1 MKTKETL
8 TMTKPKPD
16 DRSDNVDKIQFNI
29 NHTIRNMEA
38 ADELIEKTD
47 DIKMKKDLEEKNDR
61 RRTALNGMREEI
73 RDEARYQK
81 K

>member
-1 MKTKETL
+1 MN
-8 TMTKPKPD
+8 KPKPD

-47 DIKMKKDLEEKNDR
+47 DRKMKSDLEEKNDR
-61 RRTALNGMREEI
+61 RRDALQGMREEI
-73 RDEARYQK
+73 RDEARNEK
-81 K
+81 R

>member
-1 MKTKETL
+1 
-8 TMTKPKPD
+8 MTKPKPD

-61 RRTALNGMREEI
+61 RRTALNGMRDEI
-73 RDEARYQK
+73 RDEARNQK